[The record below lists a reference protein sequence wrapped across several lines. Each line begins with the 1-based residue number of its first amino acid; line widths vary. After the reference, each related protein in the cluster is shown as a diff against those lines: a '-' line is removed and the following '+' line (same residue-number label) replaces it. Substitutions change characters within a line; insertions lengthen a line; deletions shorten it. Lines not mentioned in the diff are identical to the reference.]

1 LVHAITFD
9 FWHTLFE
16 PVNTGD
22 TRRREIKD
30 VLERAGAG
38 AISQSRIDQ
47 AIALAWQEWDRVW
60 EQECRTFGAEEWV
73 ALVLTA
79 LGVVLPQSE
88 REALV
93 HAAAT
98 SGMNARPP
106 LVDGVDTLLPH
117 LAQSY
122 RLGLICDTGLSPG
135 WMLREWM
142 ASQGILGYFSHLTF
156 SDELGVSKPHPDAF
170 LTTLS
175 RLEVLPKEAVHIG
188 DLPRTDIAGAKG
200 VGMRAIRFTGVSDW
214 GDGAVSADAE
224 IVSYSEL
231 GDLLTDW
238 STQP

>member
-1 LVHAITFD
+1 MVHAITFD

-16 PVNTGD
+16 AVNTGD
-22 TRRREIKD
+22 TRRRKIKD
-30 VLERAGAG
+30 VLERAGAA
-38 AISQSRIDQ
+38 AIAESRIDQ
-47 AIALAWQEWDRVW
+47 AAAQAWQEWDRVW

-73 ALVLTA
+73 SLVLTD

-106 LVDGVDTLLPH
+106 LVDGVDTLLPR
-117 LAQSY
+117 LARSY

-142 ASQGILGYFSHLTF
+142 ASQGILCHFSHLTF

-175 RLEVLPKEAVHIG
+175 RLEVLPEEAIHIG
-188 DLPRTDIAGAKG
+188 DYPRTDIAGAKG
-200 VGMRAIRFTGVSDW
+200 VGMRAIRFSGVCDW
-214 GDGAVSADAE
+214 GDGAVPADAE
-224 IVSYSEL
+224 IVSYGEL
-231 GDLLTDW
+231 EELLTEW
-238 STQP
+238 MTQP